1 MASSS
6 FSVVDSEPDNYD
18 DTQVA
23 NPVVVSLL
31 DRLKSPM
38 PSELS
43 RKRKVLSNPERRDP
57 LEVVDLELQMCLHLR
72 E

>member
-6 FSVVDSEPDNYD
+6 FSVVDSEPDNSD